1 MNLMAAQGG
10 SKLRLDTLPCGP
22 QASAVKR
29 VAFPLAVL
37 LGTAAPAAGQAP
49 EWAVLWRVA
58 ASTLPAPAPLGTGPT
73 NIFWNPAAVH
83 DLPGLSAGLEV
94 LHTPDVVSLSGTVG
108 AVAYR
113 ISRRVSAGVVGGRLG
128 VSDLVRTTTSPVSE
142 GSEIQAYTQFIGG
155 AIGGGGARLAGG
167 VLLLVHDA
175 RLDQRNE
182 GGVTVDLGVRGR
194 PADALTFAAAT
205 HLAAIPI
212 EQRAT
217 TEYFLGAEYRV
228 GSPHLWGSR
237 GRILARYGV
246 SLRADG
252 PLEHHL
258 GGGLA
263 LADRLRVDLGFLREA
278 GYGGGAWRPV
288 LGVTFRAGRYV
299 VGVAR
304 STGMNDVGAAYRI
317 GLNAGLLP

>member
-1 MNLMAAQGG
+1 M
-10 SKLRLDTLPCGP
+10 
-22 QASAVKR
+22 KR

-113 ISRRVSAGVVGGRLG
+113 ISRRVSAGVVGGRLA

-175 RLDQRNE
+175 LLDQRNE

-194 PADALTFAAAT
+194 PTDALTFAAAT

-228 GSPHLWGSR
+228 GSPHLWGSP

-252 PLEHHL
+252 PLEH
-258 GGGLA
+258 
-263 LADRLRVDLGFLREA
+263 
-278 GYGGGAWRPV
+278 
-288 LGVTFRAGRYV
+288 
-299 VGVAR
+299 
-304 STGMNDVGAAYRI
+304 
-317 GLNAGLLP
+317 